1 MRLKEV
7 IKLREAGLSYAEI
20 SRKLGISRERVR
32 QIIKGKPKYAP
43 QRKLVF
49 TVGDVCQFLGVH
61 HNTARR
67 WSEKGILKSYRV
79 GPRRDRRFRL
89 EDVEDFLNKGSQKV
103 QTKGGK

>member
-1 MRLKEV
+1 MKLNGV

-32 QIIKGKPKYAP
+32 QIIN
-43 QRKLVF
+43 RSKLIF
-49 TVGDVCQFLGVH
+49 TIGDVSQLLGVH
-61 HNTARR
+61 HNTVRR

-89 EDVEDFLNKGSQKV
+89 EDVEDFLNKGAQKV
-103 QTKGGK
+103 QIGGGK